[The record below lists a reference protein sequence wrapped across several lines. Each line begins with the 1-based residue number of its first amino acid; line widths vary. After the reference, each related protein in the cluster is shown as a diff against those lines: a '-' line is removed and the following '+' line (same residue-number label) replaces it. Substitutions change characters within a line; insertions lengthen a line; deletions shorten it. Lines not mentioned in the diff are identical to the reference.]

1 MSIDAFVTSVED
13 ASNTELSCPEK
24 GGVVENCNFK
34 GDAELFSCLT
44 IDAVPTV
51 AAKTEWNTI
60 ELSNTVIVG
69 PIVTTVENVSN
80 IELPGLEKVVIEV
93 TMSDVTCNHNVI
105 DRKGDN
111 LCEVTVI
118 TSNVEVV
125 NDKGGNIQSLL
136 TRTFESRM
144 ALQSRARFRRRSIR
158 CRLGN
163 TSKSSVI
170 LITAKLF
177 SLKSTALSQSCRV
190 VNNPSIVFKDR
201 SLESN
206 KPMKGSSIQVSALKF
221 TNTNKLNANKNI
233 FILISLAQV
242 VMKSNYLAI
251 ISFLLLY
258 TAMLAS
264 LNKLP
269 YYNETLIFL

>member
-1 MSIDAFVTSVED
+1 
-13 ASNTELSCPEK
+13 
-24 GGVVENCNFK
+24 
-34 GDAELFSCLT
+34 
-44 IDAVPTV
+44 
-51 AAKTEWNTI
+51 
-60 ELSNTVIVG
+60 
-69 PIVTTVENVSN
+69 
-80 IELPGLEKVVIEV
+80 
-93 TMSDVTCNHNVI
+93 
-105 DRKGDN
+105 
-111 LCEVTVI
+111 
-118 TSNVEVV
+118 
-125 NDKGGNIQSLL
+125 
-136 TRTFESRM
+136 
-144 ALQSRARFRRRSIR
+144 
-158 CRLGN
+158 
-163 TSKSSVI
+163 